1 VVKMDE
7 QEGEKEV
14 PSKKTGISIKDI
26 YRREYKRLLILPIG
40 MLVLAIILIISQVVT
55 TGDFLNKDVSL
66 KGGVT
71 ITIPDIVNVDISGL
85 RDSLANEFPNDI
97 DVRALRE
104 GGIQS
109 GIIVTSDIDGTDTEN
124 LDLFIDSI
132 QKKLGDQDL
141 EYSVE
146 VIGSSLGASFFKEVL
161 IALIIA
167 FILMGI
173 VVLIYFR
180 LLIPGL
186 AVILATLSD
195 IIVTLAIV
203 NLIGIKISSA
213 GIAAFLMLIGY
224 SVDTNILLST
234 KVLKRRGGRDA
245 FEAIINAMKTG
256 FMMTLTTIA
265 ALTTALIFSQ
275 SEIIRQIMII
285 LLIGLLVDVINTW
298 IGNSAILRMYLERKK
313 KND

>member
-1 VVKMDE
+1 MDE

>member
-1 VVKMDE
+1 MDE
-7 QEGEKEV
+7 QAGEKEV
-14 PSKKTGISIKDI
+14 PSKKTGLSIKNI
-26 YRREYKRLLILPIG
+26 YKRDYKKLLVLPIG
-40 MLVLAIILIISQVVT
+40 MLIFAIILIISQIAT
-55 TGDFLNKDVSL
+55 TGDFINKDVSL

-71 ITIPDIVNVDISGL
+71 ITIPEISEVDINGL
-85 RDSLANEFPNDI
+85 KDSLSNEFSSDV
-97 DVRALRE
+97 DVRALKE
-104 GGIQS
+104 GGVQS
-109 GIIVTSDIDGTDTEN
+109 GIIITSDIDGTDSES
-124 LDLFIDSI
+124 LDAFVDSI

-146 VIGSSLGASFFKEVL
+146 IIGSSLGASFFKEVL
-161 IALIIA
+161 IALVIA

-195 IIVTLAIV
+195 ILITLAIV
-203 NLIGIKISSA
+203 NLIGIKVSSA

-234 KVLKRRGGRDA
+234 KVLKRREGRDS

-256 FMMTLTTIA
+256 FMMTLTTLV
-265 ALTTALIFSQ
+265 ALSTALIFSQ
-275 SEIIRQIMII
+275 SEIIRQIMTI

-298 IGNSAILRMYLERKK
+298 IGNSAILRIYLERKN
-313 KND
+313 KNV